1 MDENDR
7 KRWTKMTG
15 KSGQKLQEKID
26 ENDRK
31 KWTKITGKDGR
42 K

>member
-7 KRWTKMTG
+7 KKWTKMIG
-15 KSGQKLQEKID
+15 KVGRKGKKKVD

-31 KWTKITGKDGR
+31 KWTKIAGKG
-42 K
+42 

>member
-1 MDENDR
+1 
-7 KRWTKMTG
+7 MTG

-42 K
+42 KWQEKVDENDR